1 MQIRYYIIFILNSI
15 VYRKKHIYS
24 NITRDFL
31 KRVYNCNESLL
42 RIPKLSEYYKNYHLF
57 FCSPTLRHMVLGKI
71 VGNYKDRKAEI
82 FYKNNYKESKD
93 NNSNKKILKK
103 KKIQTL
109 L

>member
-1 MQIRYYIIFILNSI
+1 
-15 VYRKKHIYS
+15 
-24 NITRDFL
+24 
-31 KRVYNCNESLL
+31 
-42 RIPKLSEYYKNYHLF
+42 
-57 FCSPTLRHMVLGKI
+57 MVLGKI